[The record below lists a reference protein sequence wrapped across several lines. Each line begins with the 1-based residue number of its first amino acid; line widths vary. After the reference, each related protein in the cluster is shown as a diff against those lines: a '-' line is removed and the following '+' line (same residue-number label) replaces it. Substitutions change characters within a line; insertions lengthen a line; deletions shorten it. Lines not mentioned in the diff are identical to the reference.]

1 MEVTQKIAEV
11 AESSSQLFPGLPE
24 HLAMECL
31 ARVPLATLQGASK
44 AWQKLI
50 YDSYFQSLRT
60 QVGSPELKWIYTL
73 VQTKDMSFK
82 WRAYDPLSSR
92 WHELP
97 PVPHPMEFQLSN
109 PGCIGVSY
117 TVQCVSTRNRL
128 VMLAGMKV
136 RNDGQARVT
145 LEPALDHPLIFDT
158 CTSVWKR
165 GAPFRVPRKWC
176 VCGAVD
182 EKVFVASGSGKDW
195 DRDLSKSVE
204 VYDLD
209 KDSWQALENL
219 SSSKFSGEAM
229 HAVTVGDKL
238 CFVSGRGVFAKEGAV
253 YDIAKGSWTDM
264 PPGLRGGWRESC
276 VAVDGRMY
284 MLEAGSMG
292 RLKVYVPETDEWEV
306 ALVDSRLQNLE
317 ISVGTTGKIV
327 GIVTGRNVYR
337 EGSLLRVVD
346 VTSEVPKIFDI
357 PVHDGNVVSVHILSM
372 MRSQQ
377 FSQ

>member
-1 MEVTQKIAEV
+1 
-11 AESSSQLFPGLPE
+11 
-24 HLAMECL
+24 
-31 ARVPLATLQGASK
+31 
-44 AWQKLI
+44 
-50 YDSYFQSLRT
+50 
-60 QVGSPELKWIYTL
+60 
-73 VQTKDMSFK
+73 
-82 WRAYDPLSSR
+82 
-92 WHELP
+92 
-97 PVPHPMEFQLSN
+97 
-109 PGCIGVSY
+109 
-117 TVQCVSTRNRL
+117 
-128 VMLAGMKV
+128 
-136 RNDGQARVT
+136 
-145 LEPALDHPLIFDT
+145 
-158 CTSVWKR
+158 
-165 GAPFRVPRKWC
+165 
-176 VCGAVD
+176 
-182 EKVFVASGSGKDW
+182 VFVASGSGKDW

-253 YDIAKGSWTDM
+253 YDIAKGSWTEM
-264 PPGLRGGWRESC
+264 PPGLKRGWKESC

-357 PVHDGNVVSVHILSM
+357 PVHDGNVVSVQILSM

-377 FSQ
+377 LSQ